1 MSASSVKVERVG
13 DRIHAL
19 IPFRDGKGPEAAK
32 RIPGARWDRSAKR
45 WVYALDWAVCAKLR
59 VTFGNSLVIGPNL
72 AEWAWGAR
80 EMAERMAGLATARS
94 AKLSHMPGLAPTL
107 AAAMDTRPYQQAGVA
122 FLAAGRQALLAD
134 EMRLGKT
141 LQAIGALIE
150 AKPEGG
156 TFAVFTIKTAVLATW
171 KPELERWL
179 GDEVEILTMHGSRK
193 QREAALALAARPRPR
208 RFRILV
214 ANVEVA
220 RIRGIK
226 DNNTKKGGQPEYPD
240 LFDLAWDGFV
250 IDDSPLA
257 LLHRVGVPT
266 QTRVGM
272 RRLAETNPAAVRYV
286 LTGTPFRGKH
296 YRIWGALNW
305 LKPDV
310 YTSYWRWVELYFDVH
325 HDGYGKVIGGMRPE
339 MEKAFY
345 AELDGLM
352 LRRTQAE
359 VRPELPATLYGGTPL
374 DGKEG
379 NPVGVWLP
387 MEGKQATQYKAMAR
401 DAVLEFEGGGEMLA
415 DGILAELTRAKQLA
429 GSALDSVD
437 GKILPCLPS
446 NKWEW
451 IVAHMTLMGIAGE
464 DPEGDSKVIIASQFT
479 RYINLI
485 SRELQ
490 AMGIDHR
497 KITGEV
503 TAKKRAQA
511 QSDFQ
516 AEDGPRV
523 MLLNTTAGG
532 VSLTLDRARTI
543 ILHDETWIDDDQKQ
557 VEARI
562 IPTTA
567 EAARVASSVYYLRS
581 LGTID
586 EGISRT
592 NLTAADLI
600 AAVMD
605 GRRGVELAKQLLTG
619 KEAVVKSAKS
629 STQSTPVRVD
639 GKPSRPL
646 GSTRVEKPTNQGD
659 KMAKS
664 YPRAD
669 LLEKELTPLQVK
681 FVKYIT
687 AQTGYEVDE
696 TTVVLFQALR
706 TPFQKSDANQ
716 ADLEKRRE
724 AAAARAE
731 EAEEEAPAPRKA
743 AAKKAPAKKAAPAK
757 RAAAAKKAPAK
768 KAAGR
773 RLSSVADESPFDE
786 EEEEE

>member
-1 MSASSVKVERVG
+1 MSNAVKVERVG

-19 IPFRDGKGPEAAK
+19 IPFRDGQGPKAAK
-32 RIPGARWDRSAKR
+32 KIPGARWDAKAGR
-45 WVYALDWAVCAKLR
+45 WVYALDWGVCAKLR
-59 VTFGNSLVIGPNL
+59 AMFGSSLVIGPSL
-72 AEWAWGAR
+72 TDWAWDAR
-80 EMAERMAGLATARS
+80 DMAERMADLATARS
-94 AKLSHMPGLAPTL
+94 AKLDHMPGIAPTL
-107 AAAMDTRPYQQAGVA
+107 AEAMESRPYQQAGVA

-179 GDEVEILTMHGSRK
+179 GDEVEVLTMHGGRE
-193 QREAALALAARPRPR
+193 QREKALATAAEPRTRP
-208 RFRILV
+208 FRILV

-220 RIRGIK
+220 RIKGIA
-226 DNNTKKGGQPEYPD
+226 DNNTKKGGELSYPK
-240 LFDLAWDGFV
+240 LFDIAWDGFI

-257 LLHRVGVPT
+257 LLHRVGKPT
-266 QTRVGM
+266 ETRVGM

-305 LKPDV
+305 LKPEV

-325 HDGYGKVIGGMRPE
+325 HDGYGKVIGEMRSE
-339 MEKAFY
+339 MEAAFY

-401 DAVLEFEGGGEMLA
+401 DAVLEFEGGGEMIA

-429 GSALDSVD
+429 GSALDYVD
-437 GKILPCLPS
+437 GDIMPILPS
-446 NKWEW
+446 NKWDW
-451 IVAHMTLMGIAGE
+451 ITDHLTLMGIAGA
-464 DPEGDSKVIIASQFT
+464 DPEGDSKVIIASQYT
-479 RYINLI
+479 RYINLM
-485 SRELQ
+485 SREL
-490 AMGIDHR
+490 ASMGIDHR

-503 TAKKRAQA
+503 TTKKRAQA
-511 QSDFQ
+511 QTDFQ

-543 ILHDETWIDDDQKQ
+543 IVHDETWIDDDQKQ

-567 EAARVASSVYYLRS
+567 EAARIASSVYYLRS

-586 EGISRT
+586 EGIART
-592 NLTAADLI
+592 NLSTSDLI
-600 AAVMD
+600 AAVLD

-619 KEAVVKSAKS
+619 KEAVLKSAKS
-629 STQSTPVRVD
+629 DTQNTPVRVD
-639 GKPSRPL
+639 GKVSRPL
-646 GSTRVEKPTNQGD
+646 GSTRVEKPTN
-659 KMAKS
+659 KENPMAKT
-664 YPRAD
+664 YERAD
-669 LLEKELTPLQVK
+669 LLEKEMTPLQVK
-681 FVKYIT
+681 FIKYIK
-687 AQTGYEVDE
+687 AQTGYDMDE
-696 TTVVLFQALR
+696 TSVVLFQALR

-716 ADLEKRRE
+716 ADLERRRAK
-724 AAAARAE
+724 AAAAAE
-731 EAEEEAPAPRKA
+731 EEEEAPARKP
-743 AAKKAPAKKAAPAK
+743 AKKAPAKKAAPVK

-773 RLSSVADESPFDE
+773 KLSAVDDSPFDE